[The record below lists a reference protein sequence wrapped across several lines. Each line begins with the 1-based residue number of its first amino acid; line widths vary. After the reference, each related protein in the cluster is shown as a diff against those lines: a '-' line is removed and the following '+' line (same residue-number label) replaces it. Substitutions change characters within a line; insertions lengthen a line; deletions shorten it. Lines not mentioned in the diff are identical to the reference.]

1 MECLHIYYVEHRWQI
16 PKKCAIYYMVSVSTI
31 STIIITIAEDE
42 KKEIRF
48 DVAARQVSI
57 GHQNH

>member
-1 MECLHIYYVEHRWQI
+1 MWSIADRSR
-16 PKKCAIYYMVSVSTI
+16 KKCAIYYMVSVSTI